1 MQLDLLQDGFVAIPQ
16 AGIGQIQQRAGELH
30 GFTKHEV
37 ERRINVGRA
46 QFFHALKCL
55 DPALCLTRLGGLS
68 LEAGD
73 VAFHVR
79 GLRLLL
85 LVGLLLLGQ
94 TLGTGALEGCVTA
107 AVERDFALID
117 VGDVVHHGIEK
128 IPVVGYQQQ
137 GARVAFEEVFEPQNG
152 IKVQVVGRFIE
163 QQQIRRTHE
172 GLRQV
177 QADLARAEAD
187 EDGAAQARLHS
198 ELDSADGYTADARAR
213 KMLAGLGFT
222 NEQMDRPVADFS
234 GGWRMRLNLA
244 QALMCPSDLL
254 LLDEPTNHLD
264 LDAILWL
271 EDFLKNYP
279 GTLLLISHDRDFLDA
294 VVDNIAHVD
303 QRKITLYRGGY
314 SAFERARAE
323 RLAQQQQAYEKQQAQ
338 RAHMESYIARFKAQA
353 TKARQA
359 QSRIKALERMEE
371 LSAAHVDSPFDFV
384 FREAVKLSSPLLDLS
399 DARLGYGDKTI
410 LEKVKLQLVPG
421 ARIGLLGPNGAGKS
435 TLIKN
440 LAGELEPLSGRLARG
455 ETLVVGYFAQHQL
468 DSLDSK
474 ASPLLHMQRL
484 APTEREQ
491 TLRDFLGGFDF
502 RGARIDEPVLNFSGG
517 EKARLALALIAWGR
531 PNLLLL
537 DEPTN
542 HLDLEMRLAL
552 TMALQEFSGAVL
564 VVSHDRHLLKSTT
577 DEFLLVA
584 DGKVQE
590 FDGDL
595 EDYARWLADY
605 RLRNAPVSTT
615 LVNPDKTDK
624 KAQRQAAAALRQQL
638 APHKREA
645 DKLESELGKVNEK
658 LAKIETSLGDSAVY
672 EAARKDELRDL
683 LAEQAKLKVLESQ
696 LEERWMEAL
705 ELLESMQA
713 ELEALS

>member
-1 MQLDLLQDGFVAIPQ
+1 MIRLQNLTLQRGPQRLLEDAELTLH
-16 AGIGQIQQRAGELH
+16 AGQKAGLIGANGAGKSSLFALLRGELH
-30 GFTKHEV
+30 PDSGDCFLPADWRIAHMRQEV
-37 ERRINVGRA
+37 DTLERLAVDYV
-46 QFFHALKCL
+46 L
-55 DPALCLTRLGGLS
+55 D
-68 LEAGD
+68 GD
-73 VAFHVR
+73 
-79 GLRLLL
+79 LR
-85 LVGLLLLGQ
+85 
-94 TLGTGALEGCVTA
+94 
-107 AVERDFALID
+107 
-117 VGDVVHHGIEK
+117 
-128 IPVVGYQQQ
+128 
-137 GARVAFEEVFEPQNG
+137 
-152 IKVQVVGRFIE
+152 
-163 QQQIRRTHE
+163 
-172 GLRQV
+172 LRQV
-177 QADLARAEAD
+177 QRDLAAAEAAH
-187 EDGAAQARLHS
+187 DGAAQARLHS

-213 KMLAGLGFT
+213 KLLAGLGFT
-222 NEQMDRPVADFS
+222 NDQMDRQVGDFS

-264 LDAILWL
+264 LDAIIWL
-271 EDFLKNYP
+271 EEWLKSYP
-279 GTLLLISHDRDFLDA
+279 GTLMLISHDRDFLDA
-294 VVDNIAHVD
+294 VVDHVAHVD

-323 RLAQQQQAYEKQQAQ
+323 RLAQQQQAYEKQQVQ

-371 LSAAHVDSPFDFV
+371 LTAAHVDSPFDFV
-384 FREAVKLSSPLLDLS
+384 FRESQKISSPLIDLS
-399 DARLGYGDKTI
+399 DARLGYGEKTV
-410 LEKVKLQLVPG
+410 LEKVKLQLTPG

-440 LAGELEPLSGRLARG
+440 LAGELTPLAGRLTRG
-455 ETLVVGYFAQHQL
+455 ENTVVGYFAQHQL

-474 ASPLLHMQRL
+474 ASPLLHLQRL

-517 EKARLALALIAWGR
+517 EKARLALALIAWDR

-577 DEFLLVA
+577 DNFYLVA
-584 DGKVQE
+584 DGKVEE

-595 EDYARWLADY
+595 EDYTRWLVEY
-605 RLRNAPVSTT
+605 RQRNAPVSTT
-615 LVNPDKTDK
+615 PVNPDKTDK

-645 DKLESELGKVNEK
+645 DKLEAELGKLHEK
-658 LAKIETSLGDSAVY
+658 LAKIDASLGDSDIY
-672 EAARKDELRDL
+672 EPARKNELRDL
-683 LAEQAKLKVLESQ
+683 LAEHAKLKVRE
-696 LEERWMEAL
+696 
-705 ELLESMQA
+705 A

>member
-1 MQLDLLQDGFVAIPQ
+1 MIRIQNLTLQRGPQRLLEDAELTLHAGQKAGLIGANGAGKSTLFALLRGELTPDGGSCDLPADWRVAHMRQEIETLERVAVDYVLDGDFLLRRVQRDLQAAEAAQDG
-16 AGIGQIQQRAGELH
+16 
-30 GFTKHEV
+30 T
-37 ERRINVGRA
+37 
-46 QFFHALKCL
+46 
-55 DPALCLTRLGGLS
+55 
-68 LEAGD
+68 
-73 VAFHVR
+73 
-79 GLRLLL
+79 
-85 LVGLLLLGQ
+85 
-94 TLGTGALEGCVTA
+94 TL
-107 AVERDFALID
+107 
-117 VGDVVHHGIEK
+117 
-128 IPVVGYQQQ
+128 
-137 GARVAFEEVFEPQNG
+137 
-152 IKVQVVGRFIE
+152 
-163 QQQIRRTHE
+163 
-172 GLRQV
+172 
-177 QADLARAEAD
+177 
-187 EDGAAQARLHS
+187 ARLHA

-213 KMLAGLGFT
+213 KLLAGLGFS
-222 NEQMDRPVADFS
+222 NEQMDRPVGDFS

-271 EDFLKNYP
+271 EDWLKGYP
-279 GTLLLISHDRDFLDA
+279 GTLVLISHDRDFLDA
-294 VVDNIAHVD
+294 VVDHIAHIEQCKLTV
-303 QRKITLYRGGY
+303 YRGGY

-338 RAHMESYIARFKAQA
+338 RAHMEKYIARFKAQA

-384 FREAVKLSSPLLDLS
+384 FRESHKISSPLLDLS
-399 DARLGYGDKTI
+399 EARLGYGETTI
-410 LEKVKLQLVPG
+410 LEKVKLQLTPG

-440 LAGELEPLSGRLARG
+440 LSGELQPLSGRLVRG
-455 ETLVVGYFAQHQL
+455 ENLVVGYFAQHQL

-474 ASPLLHMQRL
+474 ASPLLHLQRL
-484 APTEREQ
+484 APAEREQ

-502 RGARIDEPVLNFSGG
+502 RGPRTDEPVLNFSGG
-517 EKARLALALIAWGR
+517 EKARLALALIAWER
-531 PNLLLL
+531 PHLLLL

-577 DEFLLVA
+577 DDFLLVA
-584 DGKVQE
+584 DGKVE
-590 FDGDL
+590 SFDGDL
-595 EDYARWLADY
+595 EDYARWLAEY
-605 RLRNAPVSTT
+605 RQRNAAVSTAVGN
-615 LVNPDKTDK
+615 LDKTDK

-638 APHKREA
+638 APHKRQA
-645 DKLESELGKVNEK
+645 DKLEQELGALHVQ
-658 LAKIETSLGDSAVY
+658 LATIEARLGESDVY

-683 LAEQAKLKVLESQ
+683 LARQAALKVREGE
-696 LEERWMEAL
+696 LEEAWMEAL

-713 ELEALS
+713 QLEALS

>member
-1 MQLDLLQDGFVAIPQ
+1 MIRLQNLTLQRGPQRLLEDAELTLH
-16 AGIGQIQQRAGELH
+16 AGQKAGLIGANGAGKSSLFALLRGELH
-30 GFTKHEV
+30 PDSGDCFLPADWRIAHMRQEV
-37 ERRINVGRA
+37 DT
-46 QFFHALKCL
+46 L
-55 DPALCLTRLGGLS
+55 DRLAVDYVLD
-68 LEAGD
+68 GD
-73 VAFHVR
+73 
-79 GLRLLL
+79 LR
-85 LVGLLLLGQ
+85 
-94 TLGTGALEGCVTA
+94 
-107 AVERDFALID
+107 
-117 VGDVVHHGIEK
+117 
-128 IPVVGYQQQ
+128 
-137 GARVAFEEVFEPQNG
+137 
-152 IKVQVVGRFIE
+152 
-163 QQQIRRTHE
+163 
-172 GLRQV
+172 LRQV
-177 QADLARAEAD
+177 QRDLAAAEAAH
-187 EDGAAQARLHS
+187 DGAAQARLHS

-213 KMLAGLGFT
+213 KLLAGLGFT
-222 NEQMDRPVADFS
+222 NEQMDRPVGDFS

-264 LDAILWL
+264 LDAIIWL
-271 EDFLKNYP
+271 EEWLKSYP
-279 GTLLLISHDRDFLDA
+279 GTLMLISHDRDFLDA
-294 VVDNIAHVD
+294 VVDHVAHVD

-371 LSAAHVDSPFDFV
+371 LTAAHVDSPFDFV
-384 FREAVKLSSPLLDLS
+384 FRESQKISSPLIDLS
-399 DARLGYGDKTI
+399 DARLGYGEKTV
-410 LEKVKLQLVPG
+410 LEKVKLQLTPG

-440 LAGELEPLSGRLARG
+440 LAGELEPLAGRLTRG
-455 ETLVVGYFAQHQL
+455 ENTVVGYFAQHQL
-468 DSLDSK
+468 DSLDAK
-474 ASPLLHMQRL
+474 ASPLLHLQRL

-517 EKARLALALIAWGR
+517 EKARLALALIAWDR

-577 DEFLLVA
+577 DNFYLVA
-584 DGKVQE
+584 DGKVEE

-595 EDYARWLADY
+595 EDYTRWLVEY
-605 RLRNAPVSTT
+605 RQRNAPVSNTP
-615 LVNPDKTDK
+615 VNPDKTDK

-645 DKLESELGKVNEK
+645 EKLEAELGKLHEK
-658 LAKIETSLGDSAVY
+658 LAKIDTSLGDSDIY
-672 EAARKDELRDL
+672 EPARKNELRDL
-683 LAEQAKLKVLESQ
+683 LAEQARLKVREAE
-696 LEERWMEAL
+696 LEEAWMEAL

>member
-1 MQLDLLQDGFVAIPQ
+1 MIRLQNLTLQRGPQRLLEDAELTLH
-16 AGIGQIQQRAGELH
+16 AGHKAGLIGANGAGKSSLFALLRGELH
-30 GFTKHEV
+30 PDSGDCLLPSDWRIAHMRQEV
-37 ERRINVGRA
+37 DTLERLAVDYV
-46 QFFHALKCL
+46 L
-55 DPALCLTRLGGLS
+55 D
-68 LEAGD
+68 GD
-73 VAFHVR
+73 
-79 GLRLLL
+79 LR
-85 LVGLLLLGQ
+85 
-94 TLGTGALEGCVTA
+94 
-107 AVERDFALID
+107 
-117 VGDVVHHGIEK
+117 
-128 IPVVGYQQQ
+128 
-137 GARVAFEEVFEPQNG
+137 
-152 IKVQVVGRFIE
+152 
-163 QQQIRRTHE
+163 
-172 GLRQV
+172 LRQV
-177 QADLARAEAD
+177 QRDLAAAEAAH
-187 EDGAAQARLHS
+187 DGAAQARLHA

-213 KMLAGLGFT
+213 KLLAGLGFT
-222 NEQMDRPVADFS
+222 NEQMDRQVGDFS

-264 LDAILWL
+264 LDAIIWL
-271 EDFLKNYP
+271 EDWLKSYP

-294 VVDNIAHVD
+294 VVDHVAHVD
-303 QRKITLYRGGY
+303 QRKLTLYRGGY

-384 FREAVKLSSPLLDLS
+384 FRESTKISSPLIDLS
-399 DARLGYGDKTI
+399 DARLGYGDKTV
-410 LEKVKLQLVPG
+410 LEKVKLQLTPG

-440 LAGELEPLSGRLARG
+440 LSGELEPLAGRLTRG
-455 ETLVVGYFAQHQL
+455 ENTVVGYFAQHQL

-474 ASPLLHMQRL
+474 ASPLLHLQRL

-491 TLRDFLGGFDF
+491 VLRDFLGGFDF

-577 DEFLLVA
+577 DNFFLVA
-584 DGKVQE
+584 DGKVEE

-595 EDYARWLADY
+595 EDYARWLVEY
-605 RLRNAPVSTT
+605 RQRNAPVSSTP
-615 LVNPDKTDK
+615 VNPDKTDK

-645 DKLESELGKVNEK
+645 DKLEAELGKLHEK
-658 LAKIETSLGDSAVY
+658 KLQKIETSLGDSGLY

-683 LAEQAKLKVLESQ
+683 LAEQAKLKVREAE
-696 LEERWMEAL
+696 LEEAWMQAL
-705 ELLESMQA
+705 ELLENLQA

>member
-1 MQLDLLQDGFVAIPQ
+1 MLLAPVASE
-16 AGIGQIQQRAGELH
+16 AGRLRRHYDSTSEPDFTAWPATSAELTLHAGHKAGLIGANGAGKSSLFALLRGELH
-30 GFTKHEV
+30 PDSGDCLLPADWRIAHMRQEV
-37 ERRINVGRA
+37 DTLERLAVDYV
-46 QFFHALKCL
+46 L
-55 DPALCLTRLGGLS
+55 D
-68 LEAGD
+68 GD
-73 VAFHVR
+73 
-79 GLRLLL
+79 LR
-85 LVGLLLLGQ
+85 
-94 TLGTGALEGCVTA
+94 
-107 AVERDFALID
+107 
-117 VGDVVHHGIEK
+117 
-128 IPVVGYQQQ
+128 
-137 GARVAFEEVFEPQNG
+137 
-152 IKVQVVGRFIE
+152 
-163 QQQIRRTHE
+163 
-172 GLRQV
+172 LRQV
-177 QADLARAEAD
+177 QRDLAAAEAAH
-187 EDGAAQARLHS
+187 DGAAQARLHA

-213 KMLAGLGFT
+213 KLLAGLGFT
-222 NEQMDRPVADFS
+222 NEQMDRQVGDFS

-264 LDAILWL
+264 LDAIIWL
-271 EDFLKNYP
+271 EDWLKSYP

-294 VVDNIAHVD
+294 VVDHVAHVD
-303 QRKITLYRGGY
+303 QRKLTLYRGGY

-384 FREAVKLSSPLLDLS
+384 FRESTKISSPLIDLS
-399 DARLGYGDKTI
+399 DARLGYGDKTV
-410 LEKVKLQLVPG
+410 LEKVKLQLTPG

-440 LAGELEPLSGRLARG
+440 LSGELEPLAGRLTRG
-455 ETLVVGYFAQHQL
+455 ENTVVGYFAQHQL
-468 DSLDSK
+468 DSLDAK
-474 ASPLLHMQRL
+474 ASPLLHLQRL
-484 APTEREQ
+484 APNEREQ

-577 DEFLLVA
+577 DNFFLVA
-584 DGKVQE
+584 DGKVEE

-595 EDYARWLADY
+595 EDYARWLVDY
-605 RLRNAPVSTT
+605 RQRNAPVSTT
-615 LVNPDKTDK
+615 PVNPDKTDK

-645 DKLESELGKVNEK
+645 DKLEVELGKLHEK
-658 LAKIETSLGDSAVY
+658 LQKIETSLGDSGLY

-683 LAEQAKLKVLESQ
+683 LAEQARLKVREAE
-696 LEERWMEAL
+696 LEEAWMQAL
-705 ELLESMQA
+705 ELLENLQA

>member
-1 MQLDLLQDGFVAIPQ
+1 MIRLQNLTLQRGPQRLLEDAELTLH
-16 AGIGQIQQRAGELH
+16 AGHKAGLIGANGAGKSSLFALIRGELH
-30 GFTKHEV
+30 PDSGDCFLPADWRIAHMRQEIETL
-37 ERRINVGRA
+37 ERLAVDYV
-46 QFFHALKCL
+46 L
-55 DPALCLTRLGGLS
+55 D
-68 LEAGD
+68 GD
-73 VAFHVR
+73 
-79 GLRLLL
+79 LRL
-85 LVGLLLLGQ
+85 
-94 TLGTGALEGCVTA
+94 
-107 AVERDFALID
+107 R
-117 VGDVVHHGIEK
+117 
-128 IPVVGYQQQ
+128 
-137 GARVAFEEVFEPQNG
+137 EVQ
-152 IKVQVVGRFIE
+152 R
-163 QQQIRRTHE
+163 
-172 GLRQV
+172 
-177 QADLARAEAD
+177 DLATAEAAH
-187 EDGAAQARLHS
+187 DGAALARLHS

-213 KMLAGLGFT
+213 KLLAGLGFT
-222 NEQMDRPVADFS
+222 NEQMDRQVGDFS

-264 LDAILWL
+264 LDAIIWL
-271 EDFLKNYP
+271 EEWLKSYP

-294 VVDNIAHVD
+294 VVDHVAHVD

-314 SAFERARAE
+314 TAFERARAE

-384 FREAVKLSSPLLDLS
+384 FRESTKISSPLIDLS

-410 LEKVKLQLVPG
+410 LEKVKLQLTPG

-440 LAGELEPLSGRLARG
+440 LAGELEPLAGRLTRG
-455 ETLVVGYFAQHQL
+455 ENTVVGYFAQHQL
-468 DSLDSK
+468 DSLDAK
-474 ASPLLHMQRL
+474 ASPLLHLQRL

-517 EKARLALALIAWGR
+517 EKARLALALIAWER

-577 DEFLLVA
+577 DNFFLVA
-584 DGKVQE
+584 DGKVEE

-595 EDYARWLADY
+595 EDYARWLVEY
-605 RLRNAPVSTT
+605 RQRNAPVSNTP
-615 LVNPDKTDK
+615 VNPDKKDK

-645 DKLESELGKVNEK
+645 DKLEAELGKLHEK
-658 LAKIETSLGDSAVY
+658 LAKVDTSLGDGDIY
-672 EAARKDELRDL
+672 EPARKNELRDL
-683 LAEQAKLKVLESQ
+683 LAEQAKLKVREAE
-696 LEERWMEAL
+696 LEEAWMEAL
-705 ELLESMQA
+705 ELLEGMQA

>member
-1 MQLDLLQDGFVAIPQ
+1 MIRLSNLTLQRGPQRLLEGAELTLH
-16 AGIGQIQQRAGELH
+16 AGHKAGLIGANGAGKSSLFALLRGELTPDSGDCQLPADWRIAH
-30 GFTKHEV
+30 MRQEV
-37 ERRINVGRA
+37 DT
-46 QFFHALKCL
+46 L
-55 DPALCLTRLGGLS
+55 DRLAVDYVLD
-68 LEAGD
+68 GD
-73 VAFHVR
+73 IR
-79 GLRLLL
+79 LR
-85 LVGLLLLGQ
+85 
-94 TLGTGALEGCVTA
+94 
-107 AVERDFALID
+107 
-117 VGDVVHHGIEK
+117 K
-128 IPVVGYQQQ
+128 
-137 GARVAFEEVFEPQNG
+137 
-152 IKVQVVGRFIE
+152 
-163 QQQIRRTHE
+163 
-172 GLRQV
+172 V
-177 QADLARAEAD
+177 QADLAAAEAAH
-187 EDGAAQARLHS
+187 DGTALARLHI

-213 KMLAGLGFT
+213 KLLAGLGFT
-222 NEQMDRPVADFS
+222 NEQMDRRVGDFS

-271 EDFLKNYP
+271 EDWLKGYP

-294 VVDNIAHVD
+294 VVDHVAHVE
-303 QRKITLYRGGY
+303 QCKLTLYRGGY
-314 SAFERARAE
+314 TAFERTRAE

-338 RAHMESYIARFKAQA
+338 RAHMEKYIARFKAQA

-384 FREAVKLSSPLLDLS
+384 FRESEKISSPLLDLS
-399 DARLGYGDKTI
+399 EGRLGYGDKTI
-410 LEKVKLQLVPG
+410 LEKVKLQLTPG

-440 LAGELEPLSGRLARG
+440 LAGELEPLSGRLVRG
-455 ETLVVGYFAQHQL
+455 ENLSVGYFAQHQL
-468 DSLDSK
+468 DSLDNK
-474 ASPLLHMQRL
+474 ASPLLHLQRL

-517 EKARLALALIAWGR
+517 EKARLALALIAWER

-577 DEFLLVA
+577 DDFLLVA
-584 DGKVQE
+584 DGKVE
-590 FDGDL
+590 TFDGDL
-595 EDYARWLADY
+595 DDYSRWLVEY
-605 RLRNAPVSTT
+605 RQRNAPVSTAP
-615 LVNPDKTDK
+615 VNADKTDK

-645 DKLESELGKVNEK
+645 DKLERELGGVHEQ
-658 LAKIETSLGDSAVY
+658 LAKIDASLGDSALY

-683 LAEQAKLKVLESQ
+683 LAQQAKLKVREADLEEAWMAALEQ
-696 LEERWMEAL
+696 LET
-705 ELLESMQA
+705 MQA

>member
-1 MQLDLLQDGFVAIPQ
+1 MIRLQSLTLQRGPQRLLEDAELTLH
-16 AGIGQIQQRAGELH
+16 AGQKAGLIGANGAGKSSLFALLRGELSPDNGDCLLPADWRIAH
-30 GFTKHEV
+30 MRQEV
-37 ERRINVGRA
+37 DTLERLAVDYV
-46 QFFHALKCL
+46 L
-55 DPALCLTRLGGLS
+55 D
-68 LEAGD
+68 GD
-73 VAFHVR
+73 
-79 GLRLLL
+79 LR
-85 LVGLLLLGQ
+85 
-94 TLGTGALEGCVTA
+94 
-107 AVERDFALID
+107 
-117 VGDVVHHGIEK
+117 
-128 IPVVGYQQQ
+128 
-137 GARVAFEEVFEPQNG
+137 
-152 IKVQVVGRFIE
+152 
-163 QQQIRRTHE
+163 
-172 GLRQV
+172 LRQV
-177 QADLARAEAD
+177 QHDLAAAEAAH
-187 EDGAAQARLHS
+187 DGAAQARLHS

-213 KMLAGLGFT
+213 KLLAGLGFT
-222 NEQMDRPVADFS
+222 NEQMERQVGSFS

-271 EDFLKNYP
+271 EDHLKSYQ

-294 VVDNIAHVD
+294 VVDHVAHVE
-303 QRKITLYRGGY
+303 QKKITLYRGGY

-338 RAHMESYIARFKAQA
+338 RAHMEKFITRFKAQA
-353 TKARQA
+353 TKAKQA

-371 LSAAHVDSPFDFV
+371 LSAAHVDSPFDFT
-384 FREAVKLSSPLLDLS
+384 FRESSKISSPLLDLS
-399 DARLGYGDKTI
+399 DARLGYGDKAI
-410 LEKVKLQLVPG
+410 LQKVKLQLTPG

-440 LAGELEPLSGRLARG
+440 LAGELEPLSGRLVRG
-455 ETLVVGYFAQHQL
+455 ENTVVGYFAQHQL
-468 DSLDSK
+468 DSLDAK
-474 ASPLLHMQRL
+474 ASPLLHLQRI

-502 RGARIDEPVLNFSGG
+502 RGARLEEPVLNFSGG
-517 EKARLALALIAWGR
+517 EKARLALALIAWDK

-577 DEFLLVA
+577 DNFLLVA
-584 DGKVQE
+584 DGVVEE

-595 EDYARWLADY
+595 DDYARWLVDF
-605 RLRNAPVSTT
+605 RLRNAPVSNT
-615 LVNPDKTDK
+615 LVNADKTDK
-624 KAQRQAAAALRQQL
+624 KAQRQQAAALRQQL

-645 DKLESELGKVNEK
+645 EKLEKELGSLHEK
-658 LAKIETSLGDSAVY
+658 LAKIEAALGDSAVY
-672 EAARKDELRDL
+672 EAANKDKLRDL
-683 LAEQAKLKVLESQ
+683 LADQARLKVCESQ
-696 LEERWMEAL
+696 LEEAWMEAL

>member
-1 MQLDLLQDGFVAIPQ
+1 LRGKLVDSAAIMIRLQNLTLQRGPQRLLEDAELTLH
-16 AGIGQIQQRAGELH
+16 AGHKAGLIGANGAGKSSLFALLRGELH
-30 GFTKHEV
+30 PDSGDCFLPADWRIAHMRQEV
-37 ERRINVGRA
+37 DTLERLAVDYV
-46 QFFHALKCL
+46 L
-55 DPALCLTRLGGLS
+55 D
-68 LEAGD
+68 GD
-73 VAFHVR
+73 VR
-79 GLRLLL
+79 
-85 LVGLLLLGQ
+85 
-94 TLGTGALEGCVTA
+94 
-107 AVERDFALID
+107 
-117 VGDVVHHGIEK
+117 
-128 IPVVGYQQQ
+128 
-137 GARVAFEEVFEPQNG
+137 
-152 IKVQVVGRFIE
+152 
-163 QQQIRRTHE
+163 
-172 GLRQV
+172 LRQV
-177 QADLARAEAD
+177 QHDLAAAEAAH
-187 EDGAAQARLHS
+187 DGGAQARLHS

-213 KMLAGLGFT
+213 KLLAGLGFT
-222 NEQMDRPVADFS
+222 NDQMDHQVSAFS

-264 LDAILWL
+264 LDAIIWL
-271 EDFLKNYP
+271 EDWLKSYP
-279 GTLLLISHDRDFLDA
+279 GTLLLISHDRDFLDE
-294 VVDNIAHVD
+294 VVDHVAHVD

-314 SAFERARAE
+314 TAFERARAE

-384 FREAVKLSSPLLDLS
+384 FRESQKISSPLLDLS
-399 DARLGYGDKTI
+399 DARLGYGDKTV
-410 LEKVKLQLVPG
+410 LEKVKLQLTPG

-440 LAGELEPLSGRLARG
+440 LAGELSPLSGRMTRG
-455 ETLVVGYFAQHQL
+455 ENTVVGYFAQHQL

-474 ASPLLHMQRL
+474 ASPLLHLQRL

-517 EKARLALALIAWGR
+517 EKARLALALIAWER

-577 DEFLLVA
+577 DNFYLVA
-584 DGKVQE
+584 DGKVEE

-595 EDYARWLADY
+595 EDYARWLVEY
-605 RLRNAPVSTT
+605 RQRNAPVSNTP
-615 LVNPDKTDK
+615 VNLDKTDK
-624 KAQRQAAAALRQQL
+624 KAQRQQAAALRQQL

-645 DKLESELGKVNEK
+645 DKLEAELGKLHEK
-658 LAKIETSLGDSAVY
+658 LAKIEASLGDSAVY

-683 LAEQAKLKVLESQ
+683 LAEQAKLKVRESQ
-696 LEERWMEAL
+696 LEEAWMEAL

>member
-1 MQLDLLQDGFVAIPQ
+1 MIRLQNLTLQRGPQRLLEDAELTLH
-16 AGIGQIQQRAGELH
+16 AGHKAGLIGANGAGKSSLFALIRGELH
-30 GFTKHEV
+30 PDSGDCFLPADWRIAHMRQEIETL
-37 ERRINVGRA
+37 ERLAVDYV
-46 QFFHALKCL
+46 L
-55 DPALCLTRLGGLS
+55 D
-68 LEAGD
+68 GD
-73 VAFHVR
+73 
-79 GLRLLL
+79 LRL
-85 LVGLLLLGQ
+85 
-94 TLGTGALEGCVTA
+94 
-107 AVERDFALID
+107 R
-117 VGDVVHHGIEK
+117 
-128 IPVVGYQQQ
+128 
-137 GARVAFEEVFEPQNG
+137 EVQ
-152 IKVQVVGRFIE
+152 R
-163 QQQIRRTHE
+163 
-172 GLRQV
+172 
-177 QADLARAEAD
+177 DLAAAEAVH
-187 EDGAAQARLHS
+187 DGAAQARLHA

-213 KMLAGLGFT
+213 KLLAGLGFT
-222 NEQMDRPVADFS
+222 NEQMDRQVGDFS

-264 LDAILWL
+264 LDAIIWL
-271 EDFLKNYP
+271 EEWLKSYP
-279 GTLLLISHDRDFLDA
+279 GTLLLISHDRDFLDE
-294 VVDNIAHVD
+294 VVDHVAHVD

-384 FREAVKLSSPLLDLS
+384 FRESSKISSPLIDLS

-410 LEKVKLQLVPG
+410 LEKVKLQLTPG

-440 LAGELEPLSGRLARG
+440 LAGELSPIAGRLTRG
-455 ETLVVGYFAQHQL
+455 ENTVVGYFAQHQL

-517 EKARLALALIAWGR
+517 EKARLALALIAWER

-577 DEFLLVA
+577 DNFYLVA
-584 DGKVQE
+584 DGKVEE

-595 EDYARWLADY
+595 EDYARWLVEY
-605 RLRNAPVSTT
+605 RQRNAPVSNTP
-615 LVNPDKTDK
+615 VNPDKTDK

-645 DKLESELGKVNEK
+645 DKLEAELGKLHEK
-658 LAKIETSLGDSAVY
+658 LAKVDASLGDSDIY
-672 EAARKDELRDL
+672 EPARKNELRDL
-683 LAEQAKLKVLESQ
+683 LAEQAKLKVREAE
-696 LEERWMEAL
+696 LEEAWMEAL
-705 ELLESMQA
+705 ETLESMQA

>member
-1 MQLDLLQDGFVAIPQ
+1 MIRLQNLTLQRGPQRLLEDAELTLH
-16 AGIGQIQQRAGELH
+16 AGHKAGLIGANGAGKSSLFALIRGELH
-30 GFTKHEV
+30 PDSGDCFLPADWRIAHMRQEIETL
-37 ERRINVGRA
+37 ERLAVDYV
-46 QFFHALKCL
+46 L
-55 DPALCLTRLGGLS
+55 D
-68 LEAGD
+68 GD
-73 VAFHVR
+73 
-79 GLRLLL
+79 LRL
-85 LVGLLLLGQ
+85 
-94 TLGTGALEGCVTA
+94 
-107 AVERDFALID
+107 R
-117 VGDVVHHGIEK
+117 
-128 IPVVGYQQQ
+128 
-137 GARVAFEEVFEPQNG
+137 EVQ
-152 IKVQVVGRFIE
+152 R
-163 QQQIRRTHE
+163 
-172 GLRQV
+172 
-177 QADLARAEAD
+177 DLAAAEAAH
-187 EDGAAQARLHS
+187 DGAAQARLHS

-213 KMLAGLGFT
+213 KLLAGLGFT
-222 NEQMDRPVADFS
+222 NEQMDRQVGDFS

-264 LDAILWL
+264 LDAIIWL
-271 EDFLKNYP
+271 EEWLKSYP
-279 GTLLLISHDRDFLDA
+279 GTLLLISHDRDFLDE
-294 VVDNIAHVD
+294 VVDHVAHVD

-314 SAFERARAE
+314 TAFERARAE

-384 FREAVKLSSPLLDLS
+384 FRESTKISSPLIDLS

-410 LEKVKLQLVPG
+410 LEKVKLQLTPG

-440 LAGELEPLSGRLARG
+440 LAGELSPLGGRLTRG
-455 ETLVVGYFAQHQL
+455 ENTVVGYFAQHQL
-468 DSLDSK
+468 DSLDAK
-474 ASPLLHMQRL
+474 ASPLLHLQRL

-502 RGARIDEPVLNFSGG
+502 RGARI
-517 EKARLALALIAWGR
+517 
-531 PNLLLL
+531 

-577 DEFLLVA
+577 DNFYLVA
-584 DGKVQE
+584 DGKVEE

-595 EDYARWLADY
+595 EDYARWLVEY
-605 RLRNAPVSTT
+605 RQRNAPVSNTP
-615 LVNPDKTDK
+615 VNPDKTDK

-645 DKLESELGKVNEK
+645 DKLEAELGKLHEK
-658 LAKIETSLGDSAVY
+658 LAKVDASLGDSDIY
-672 EAARKDELRDL
+672 EPARKNELRDL
-683 LAEQAKLKVLESQ
+683 LAEQAKLKVREGE
-696 LEERWMEAL
+696 LEEAWMEAL
-705 ELLESMQA
+705 EVLESMQA

>member
-1 MQLDLLQDGFVAIPQ
+1 MAAKLVDFAAIMIRLSNLTLQRGPQRLLEGAELTLHPGQK
-16 AGIGQIQQRAGELH
+16 AGLIGANGAGKSSLFALLRGELTPDAGNCQLPGDWRIAH
-30 GFTKHEV
+30 MRQEV
-37 ERRINVGRA
+37 DTLERLAVDYV
-46 QFFHALKCL
+46 L
-55 DPALCLTRLGGLS
+55 DGDERLRTIQRD
-68 LEAGD
+68 LEAAESAHD
-73 VAFHVR
+73 
-79 GLRLLL
+79 
-85 LVGLLLLGQ
+85 
-94 TLGTGALEGCVTA
+94 GT
-107 AVERDFALID
+107 AV
-117 VGDVVHHGIEK
+117 
-128 IPVVGYQQQ
+128 
-137 GARVAFEEVFEPQNG
+137 
-152 IKVQVVGRFIE
+152 
-163 QQQIRRTHE
+163 
-172 GLRQV
+172 
-177 QADLARAEAD
+177 
-187 EDGAAQARLHS
+187 ARLHI

-213 KMLAGLGFT
+213 KLLAGLGFS
-222 NEQMDRPVADFS
+222 NEQMERRVGDFS

-271 EDFLKNYP
+271 EDWLKGYP

-294 VVDNIAHVD
+294 VVDHVAHVE
-303 QRKITLYRGGY
+303 QCKLTLYRGGY

-338 RAHMESYIARFKAQA
+338 RAHMEKYIARFKAQA

-371 LSAAHVDSPFDFV
+371 LSAAHVDSPFDFT
-384 FREAVKLSSPLLDLS
+384 FRESEKISSPLLDLS
-399 DARLGYGDKTI
+399 EARLGYGDKTI
-410 LEKVKLQLVPG
+410 LEKVKLQLAPG

-440 LAGELEPLSGRLARG
+440 LAGELEPLAGRLVRG
-455 ETLVVGYFAQHQL
+455 ENLVVGYFAQHQL

-474 ASPLLHMQRL
+474 ASPLLHLQRL

-502 RGARIDEPVLNFSGG
+502 RGGRLDEPVLNFSGG
-517 EKARLALALIAWGR
+517 EKARLALALIAWER

-584 DGKVQE
+584 DGKVDT

-595 EDYARWLADY
+595 DDYTRWLAEY
-605 RLRNAPVSTT
+605 RQRNAPVSSAPA
-615 LVNPDKTDK
+615 NADKSDK

-645 DKLESELGKVNEK
+645 EKLERELGTVHEQ
-658 LAKIETSLGDSAVY
+658 LAKVEASLGDSALY
-672 EAARKDELRDL
+672 EAARKDELREL
-683 LAEQAKLKVLESQ
+683 LARQAQLKGREAE
-696 LEERWMEAL
+696 LEEAWMEAL
-705 ELLESMQA
+705 EVLETMQA

>member
-1 MQLDLLQDGFVAIPQ
+1 MIRLQNLTLQRGPQ
-16 AGIGQIQQRAGELH
+16 
-30 GFTKHEV
+30 
-37 ERRINVGRA
+37 
-46 QFFHALKCL
+46 
-55 DPALCLTRLGGLS
+55 
-68 LEAGD
+68 
-73 VAFHVR
+73 
-79 GLRLLL
+79 RLLEDAEL
-85 LVGLLLLGQ
+85 TLHAGHKAGLVGANGAGKSTLFALLLGELTPDSGDCLLPADWRIAHMRQ
-94 TLGTGALEGCVTA
+94 EIDTLDRIA
-107 AVERDFALID
+107 ID
-117 VGDVVHHGIEK
+117 YVLDGD
-128 IPVVGYQQQ
+128 Q
-137 GARVAFEEVFEPQNG
+137 R
-152 IKVQVVGRFIE
+152 
-163 QQQIRRTHE
+163 
-172 GLRQV
+172 LRQV

-187 EDGAAQARLHS
+187 EDGAAQARLHA

-455 ETLVVGYFAQHQL
+455 ENLVVGYFAQHQL

-531 PNLLLL
+531 PNCCCS
-537 DEPTN
+537 TN
-542 HLDLEMRLAL
+542 
-552 TMALQEFSGAVL
+552 
-564 VVSHDRHLLKSTT
+564 
-577 DEFLLVA
+577 
-584 DGKVQE
+584 
-590 FDGDL
+590 
-595 EDYARWLADY
+595 
-605 RLRNAPVSTT
+605 PPTT
-615 LVNPDKTDK
+615 L
-624 KAQRQAAAALRQQL
+624 
-638 APHKREA
+638 
-645 DKLESELGKVNEK
+645 
-658 LAKIETSLGDSAVY
+658 TSKCAW
-672 EAARKDELRDL
+672 R
-683 LAEQAKLKVLESQ
+683 
-696 LEERWMEAL
+696 
-705 ELLESMQA
+705 
-713 ELEALS
+713 

>member
-1 MQLDLLQDGFVAIPQ
+1 MIRLQSLTLQRGPQRLLEDAELTLHAGQKAGLIGANGAGKSSLFALLRGELSPDNGNCSMPPDWRIAHMRQEVDTLDRLAVDYVLDGDVRLR
-16 AGIGQIQQRAGELH
+16 QIQ
-30 GFTKHEV
+30 
-37 ERRINVGRA
+37 N
-46 QFFHALKCL
+46 
-55 DPALCLTRLGGLS
+55 
-68 LEAGD
+68 
-73 VAFHVR
+73 
-79 GLRLLL
+79 
-85 LVGLLLLGQ
+85 
-94 TLGTGALEGCVTA
+94 
-107 AVERDFALID
+107 
-117 VGDVVHHGIEK
+117 
-128 IPVVGYQQQ
+128 
-137 GARVAFEEVFEPQNG
+137 
-152 IKVQVVGRFIE
+152 
-163 QQQIRRTHE
+163 
-172 GLRQV
+172 
-177 QADLARAEAD
+177 DLAAAEASHD
-187 EDGAAQARLHS
+187 NAALARLHV

-213 KMLAGLGFT
+213 KLLAGLGFT
-222 NEQMDRPVADFS
+222 NEQMERRVGDFS

-271 EDFLKNYP
+271 EDWLKGYP

-294 VVDNIAHVD
+294 VVDHVAHVE
-303 QRKITLYRGGY
+303 QKKITLYRGGY

-338 RAHMESYIARFKAQA
+338 RAHMEKYIARFKAQA

-371 LSAAHVDSPFDFV
+371 LSAAHVDSPFNFT
-384 FREAVKLSSPLLDLS
+384 FRESDKISSPLLDMA
-399 DARLGYGDKTI
+399 DAQLGYGDKAV
-410 LEKVKLQLVPG
+410 LQNVKLQLAPG

-440 LAGELEPLSGRLARG
+440 LAGELSPLSGRLYRG
-455 ETLVVGYFAQHQL
+455 ENTTVGYFAQHQL
-468 DSLDSK
+468 DSLDAK
-474 ASPLLHMQRL
+474 ASPLLHLQRI

-502 RGARIDEPVLNFSGG
+502 RGARLEEPVLNFSGG
-517 EKARLALALIAWGR
+517 EKARLALALIAWDK

-577 DEFLLVA
+577 DNFMLVA
-584 DGKVQE
+584 DGVVEE

-595 EDYARWLADY
+595 DDYTRWLADY
-605 RLRNAPVSTT
+605 RQRNAPVSNTP
-615 LVNPDKTDK
+615 VNPDKTDK
-624 KAQRQAAAALRQQL
+624 KAQRQQAAALRQQL

-645 DKLESELGKVNEK
+645 EKLEKELNTLHEK
-658 LAKIETSLGDSAVY
+658 LAKVEAALGDSAIY
-672 EAARKDELRDL
+672 EAANKDKLRDL
-683 LAEQAKLKVLESQ
+683 LADQAKLKAREAEV
-696 LEERWMEAL
+696 EEAWMEAL

>member
-1 MQLDLLQDGFVAIPQ
+1 MTLHAGQKAGLIGANGAGKSSLFALL
-16 AGIGQIQQRAGELH
+16 RGELTPDSGDCQLPADWRIAH
-30 GFTKHEV
+30 MRQEV
-37 ERRINVGRA
+37 DT
-46 QFFHALKCL
+46 L
-55 DPALCLTRLGGLS
+55 DRLAVDYVLD
-68 LEAGD
+68 GD
-73 VAFHVR
+73 AR
-79 GLRLLL
+79 LR
-85 LVGLLLLGQ
+85 
-94 TLGTGALEGCVTA
+94 
-107 AVERDFALID
+107 
-117 VGDVVHHGIEK
+117 
-128 IPVVGYQQQ
+128 
-137 GARVAFEEVFEPQNG
+137 
-152 IKVQVVGRFIE
+152 KVQAE
-163 QQQIRRTHE
+163 
-172 GLRQV
+172 
-177 QADLARAEAD
+177 LAAAEAAH
-187 EDGAAQARLHS
+187 DGTALARLHI

-213 KMLAGLGFT
+213 KLLAGLGFT
-222 NEQMDRPVADFS
+222 NEQMDRRVGDFS

-271 EDFLKNYP
+271 EDWLKGYP

-294 VVDNIAHVD
+294 VVDHVAHVE
-303 QRKITLYRGGY
+303 QCKLTLYRGGY
-314 SAFERARAE
+314 TAFERTRAE

-338 RAHMESYIARFKAQA
+338 RAHMEKYIARFKAQA

-371 LSAAHVDSPFDFV
+371 LSAAHVDSPFDFT
-384 FREAVKLSSPLLDLS
+384 FRESEKISSPLLDLS
-399 DARLGYGDKTI
+399 EGRLGYGDKTV
-410 LEKVKLQLVPG
+410 LEKVKLQLTPG

-440 LAGELEPLSGRLARG
+440 LAGELEPLSGRLVRG
-455 ETLVVGYFAQHQL
+455 ENLSVGYFAQHQL
-468 DSLDSK
+468 DSLDNK
-474 ASPLLHMQRL
+474 ASPLLHLQRL

-502 RGARIDEPVLNFSGG
+502 RGGRIDEPVVNFSGG
-517 EKARLALALIAWGR
+517 EKARLALALIAWER

-584 DGKVQE
+584 DGKVE
-590 FDGDL
+590 TFDGDL
-595 EDYARWLADY
+595 DDYTRWLVDY
-605 RLRNAPVSTT
+605 RQRNAPVSSAP
-615 LVNPDKTDK
+615 VNADKTDK

-645 DKLESELGKVNEK
+645 DKLERELGTLHEQ
-658 LAKIETSLGDSAVY
+658 LAKVDASLGDSAMY

-683 LAEQAKLKVLESQ
+683 LAQQAKLKVREAELEEAWMAALEQ
-696 LEERWMEAL
+696 LET
-705 ELLESMQA
+705 MQA

>member
-1 MQLDLLQDGFVAIPQ
+1 MIRLQNLTLQRGPQRLLEDAELTLH
-16 AGIGQIQQRAGELH
+16 AGHKAGLIGANGAGKSSLFALLRGELH
-30 GFTKHEV
+30 PDSGDCFLPADWRIAHMRQEV
-37 ERRINVGRA
+37 DTLERLAVDYV
-46 QFFHALKCL
+46 L
-55 DPALCLTRLGGLS
+55 D
-68 LEAGD
+68 GD
-73 VAFHVR
+73 VR
-79 GLRLLL
+79 
-85 LVGLLLLGQ
+85 
-94 TLGTGALEGCVTA
+94 
-107 AVERDFALID
+107 
-117 VGDVVHHGIEK
+117 
-128 IPVVGYQQQ
+128 
-137 GARVAFEEVFEPQNG
+137 
-152 IKVQVVGRFIE
+152 
-163 QQQIRRTHE
+163 
-172 GLRQV
+172 LRQV
-177 QADLARAEAD
+177 QRDLAAAEAAH
-187 EDGAAQARLHS
+187 DGAAQARLHA

-213 KMLAGLGFT
+213 KLLAGLGFT
-222 NEQMDRPVADFS
+222 NEQMDRQVGDFS

-264 LDAILWL
+264 LDAIIWL
-271 EDFLKNYP
+271 EDWLKGYP

-294 VVDNIAHVD
+294 VVDHVAHVD
-303 QRKITLYRGGY
+303 QRKLTLYRGGY

-384 FREAVKLSSPLLDLS
+384 FRESSKISSPLIDLS
-399 DARLGYGDKTI
+399 DARLGYGDKTV
-410 LEKVKLQLVPG
+410 LEKVKLQLTPG

-440 LAGELEPLSGRLARG
+440 LSGELEPLAGRLTRG
-455 ETLVVGYFAQHQL
+455 ENTVVGYFAQHQL
-468 DSLDSK
+468 DSLDAK
-474 ASPLLHMQRL
+474 ASPLLHLQRL
-484 APTEREQ
+484 APNEREQ

-577 DEFLLVA
+577 DNFFLVA
-584 DGKVQE
+584 DGKVEE

-595 EDYARWLADY
+595 EDYARWLVDY
-605 RLRNAPVSTT
+605 RQRNAPVSTT
-615 LVNPDKTDK
+615 PVNPDKTDK

-645 DKLESELGKVNEK
+645 DKLEAELGKLHEK
-658 LAKIETSLGDSAVY
+658 LQKIETSLGDSGLY

-683 LAEQAKLKVLESQ
+683 LAEQAKLKVREAE
-696 LEERWMEAL
+696 LEEAWMQAL
-705 ELLESMQA
+705 ELLENLQA

>member
-1 MQLDLLQDGFVAIPQ
+1 MIRLQNLTLQRGPQRLLEDAELTLH
-16 AGIGQIQQRAGELH
+16 AGQKAGLIGANGAGKSSLFALLRGELH
-30 GFTKHEV
+30 PDSGDCFLPADWRIAHMRQEV
-37 ERRINVGRA
+37 DTLERLAVDYV
-46 QFFHALKCL
+46 L
-55 DPALCLTRLGGLS
+55 D
-68 LEAGD
+68 GD
-73 VAFHVR
+73 
-79 GLRLLL
+79 LR
-85 LVGLLLLGQ
+85 
-94 TLGTGALEGCVTA
+94 
-107 AVERDFALID
+107 
-117 VGDVVHHGIEK
+117 
-128 IPVVGYQQQ
+128 
-137 GARVAFEEVFEPQNG
+137 
-152 IKVQVVGRFIE
+152 
-163 QQQIRRTHE
+163 
-172 GLRQV
+172 LRQV
-177 QADLARAEAD
+177 QRDLAAAEAAH
-187 EDGAAQARLHS
+187 DGAAQARLHS

-213 KMLAGLGFT
+213 KLLAGLGFT
-222 NEQMDRPVADFS
+222 NEQMDRQVGDFS

-264 LDAILWL
+264 LDAIIWL
-271 EDFLKNYP
+271 EEWLKSYP
-279 GTLLLISHDRDFLDA
+279 GTLMLISHDRDFLDA
-294 VVDNIAHVD
+294 VVDHVAHVD

-323 RLAQQQQAYEKQQAQ
+323 RLAQQQQAYEKQQVQ

-371 LSAAHVDSPFDFV
+371 LTAAHVDSPFDFV
-384 FREAVKLSSPLLDLS
+384 FRESQKISSPLIDLS
-399 DARLGYGDKTI
+399 DARLGYGDKAV
-410 LEKVKLQLVPG
+410 LEKVKLQLTPG

-440 LAGELEPLSGRLARG
+440 LAGELSPLAGRLTRG
-455 ETLVVGYFAQHQL
+455 ENTVVGYFAQHQL

-474 ASPLLHMQRL
+474 ASPLLHLQRL

-517 EKARLALALIAWGR
+517 EKARLALALIAWDR

-577 DEFLLVA
+577 DNFYLVA
-584 DGKVQE
+584 DGKVEE

-595 EDYARWLADY
+595 EDYTRWLVDY
-605 RLRNAPVSTT
+605 RQRNAPVSNTPA
-615 LVNPDKTDK
+615 NPDKTDK

-645 DKLESELGKVNEK
+645 DKLETELGKLHEK
-658 LAKIETSLGDSAVY
+658 LAKIDASLGDSDIY
-672 EAARKDELRDL
+672 EPARKNDLRDL
-683 LAEQAKLKVLESQ
+683 LAEQAKLKVREAQ
-696 LEERWMEAL
+696 LEEAWMEAL

>member
-1 MQLDLLQDGFVAIPQ
+1 MIRLQSLTLQRGPQRLLEDAELTLHAGQKAGLIGANGAGKSSLFALLRGELSPDNGNCSMPPDWRIAHMRQEVDTLDRLAVDYVLDGDVRLR
-16 AGIGQIQQRAGELH
+16 QIQ
-30 GFTKHEV
+30 
-37 ERRINVGRA
+37 N
-46 QFFHALKCL
+46 
-55 DPALCLTRLGGLS
+55 
-68 LEAGD
+68 
-73 VAFHVR
+73 
-79 GLRLLL
+79 
-85 LVGLLLLGQ
+85 
-94 TLGTGALEGCVTA
+94 
-107 AVERDFALID
+107 
-117 VGDVVHHGIEK
+117 
-128 IPVVGYQQQ
+128 
-137 GARVAFEEVFEPQNG
+137 
-152 IKVQVVGRFIE
+152 
-163 QQQIRRTHE
+163 
-172 GLRQV
+172 
-177 QADLARAEAD
+177 DLAAAEASHD
-187 EDGAAQARLHS
+187 NAALARLHV

-213 KMLAGLGFT
+213 KLLAGLGFT
-222 NEQMDRPVADFS
+222 NEQMERRVGDFS

-271 EDFLKNYP
+271 EDWLKGYP

-294 VVDNIAHVD
+294 VVDHVAHVE
-303 QRKITLYRGGY
+303 QKKITLYRGGY

-338 RAHMESYIARFKAQA
+338 RAHMEKYIARFKAQA

-371 LSAAHVDSPFDFV
+371 LSAAHVDSPFNFT
-384 FREAVKLSSPLLDLS
+384 FRESDKISSPLLDMA
-399 DARLGYGDKTI
+399 DAQLGYGDKAV
-410 LEKVKLQLVPG
+410 LQKVKLQLAPG

-440 LAGELEPLSGRLARG
+440 LAGELSPLSGRLYRG
-455 ETLVVGYFAQHQL
+455 ENTTVGYFAQHQL
-468 DSLDSK
+468 DSLDAK
-474 ASPLLHMQRL
+474 ASPLLHLQRI

-502 RGARIDEPVLNFSGG
+502 RGARLEEPVLNFSGG
-517 EKARLALALIAWGR
+517 EKARLALALIAWDK

-577 DEFLLVA
+577 DNFMLVA
-584 DGKVQE
+584 DGVVEE

-595 EDYARWLADY
+595 DDYTRWLADY
-605 RLRNAPVSTT
+605 RQRNAPVSNTP
-615 LVNPDKTDK
+615 VNPDKTDK
-624 KAQRQAAAALRQQL
+624 KAQRQQAAALRQQL

-645 DKLESELGKVNEK
+645 EKLEKELNTLHEK
-658 LAKIETSLGDSAVY
+658 LAKVEAALGDSAIY
-672 EAARKDELRDL
+672 EAANKDKLRDL
-683 LAEQAKLKVLESQ
+683 LADQAKLKAREAEV
-696 LEERWMEAL
+696 EEAWMEAL

>member
-1 MQLDLLQDGFVAIPQ
+1 MIRLSNLTLQRGPQRLLDGAEMTLHTGHKAGLIGANGAGKSSLFALL
-16 AGIGQIQQRAGELH
+16 RGELSPDGGDCH
-30 GFTKHEV
+30 LPADWRIAHMRQEV
-37 ERRINVGRA
+37 DT
-46 QFFHALKCL
+46 L
-55 DPALCLTRLGGLS
+55 DRVAVDYVLD
-68 LEAGD
+68 GD
-73 VAFHVR
+73 VR
-79 GLRLLL
+79 LR
-85 LVGLLLLGQ
+85 
-94 TLGTGALEGCVTA
+94 
-107 AVERDFALID
+107 R
-117 VGDVVHHGIEK
+117 
-128 IPVVGYQQQ
+128 
-137 GARVAFEEVFEPQNG
+137 
-152 IKVQVVGRFIE
+152 
-163 QQQIRRTHE
+163 
-172 GLRQV
+172 V
-177 QADLARAEAD
+177 QAALAEA
-187 EDGAAQARLHS
+187 EQAHDGTALARLHS

-213 KMLAGLGFT
+213 KLLAGLGFT
-222 NEQMDRPVADFS
+222 NEQMDRRVGDFS

-271 EDFLKNYP
+271 EDWLKGYP
-279 GTLLLISHDRDFLDA
+279 GTLLLISHDRDFLDS
-294 VVDNIAHVD
+294 VVDHVLHVE
-303 QRKITLYRGGY
+303 QRKLTVYKGGY
-314 SAFERARAE
+314 SAFERTRAE

-338 RAHMESYIARFKAQA
+338 RAHMEKYIARFKAQA

-384 FREAVKLSSPLLDLS
+384 FRESQKISSPLLDLS
-399 DARLGYGDKTI
+399 EGRLGYGDTAV
-410 LEKVKLQLVPG
+410 LEKVKLQLTPG

-440 LAGELEPLSGRLARG
+440 LAGELQPLGGRLVRG
-455 ETLVVGYFAQHQL
+455 ENLSVGYFAQHQL
-468 DSLDSK
+468 DSLDDK
-474 ASPLLHMQRL
+474 ASPLLHLQRI

-502 RGARIDEPVLNFSGG
+502 HGPRAEEPVVNFSGG
-517 EKARLALALIAWGR
+517 EKARLALALIAWER

-552 TMALQEFSGAVL
+552 TMALQEFSGAVV

-577 DEFLLVA
+577 DDFLLVA
-584 DGKVQE
+584 DGKVDT

-595 EDYARWLADY
+595 DDYSRWLIDY
-605 RLRNAPVSTT
+605 RQRNAPVSSTP
-615 LVNPDKTDK
+615 VNPDKTDK

-638 APHKREA
+638 APHKRAA
-645 DKLESELGKVNEK
+645 DKLEAELGQVHSQ
-658 LAKIETSLGDSAVY
+658 LAEIDTALADSGLY
-672 EAARKDELRDL
+672 EQSRKDALRDL
-683 LAEQAKLKVLESQ
+683 LGRQSKLKQREAE
-696 LEERWMEAL
+696 LEEAWMEAL

>member
-1 MQLDLLQDGFVAIPQ
+1 MIRISNLTLQRGPQRLLEGAELTLH
-16 AGIGQIQQRAGELH
+16 AGQKAGLIGANGAGKSSLFALLRGELTPDSGECQLPGDWRIAH
-30 GFTKHEV
+30 MRQEV
-37 ERRINVGRA
+37 DTLERLAVDYV
-46 QFFHALKCL
+46 L
-55 DPALCLTRLGGLS
+55 D
-68 LEAGD
+68 GD
-73 VAFHVR
+73 VR
-79 GLRLLL
+79 LRE
-85 LVGLLLLGQ
+85 VQ
-94 TLGTGALEGCVTA
+94 TALA
-107 AVERDFALID
+107 A
-117 VGDVVHHGIEK
+117 
-128 IPVVGYQQQ
+128 
-137 GARVAFEEVFEPQNG
+137 
-152 IKVQVVGRFIE
+152 
-163 QQQIRRTHE
+163 
-172 GLRQV
+172 
-177 QADLARAEAD
+177 AEAAHD
-187 EDGAAQARLHS
+187 NNALARLHV

-213 KMLAGLGFT
+213 KLLAGLGFS
-222 NEQMDRPVADFS
+222 NEQMDRRVGDFS

-271 EDFLKNYP
+271 EDWLKSYP

-294 VVDNIAHVD
+294 VVDHVAHVE
-303 QRKITLYRGGY
+303 QCKLTLYRGGY

-338 RAHMESYIARFKAQA
+338 RAHMEKYIARFKAQA

-371 LSAAHVDSPFDFV
+371 LSAAHVDSPFDFT
-384 FREAVKLSSPLLDLS
+384 FRESEKISSPLLDLAE
-399 DARLGYGDKTI
+399 ARLGYGDKTI
-410 LEKVKLQLVPG
+410 LEKVKLQLTPG

-440 LAGELEPLSGRLARG
+440 LAGELEPLSGRLVRG
-455 ETLVVGYFAQHQL
+455 ENLVVGYFAQHQL

-474 ASPLLHMQRL
+474 ASPLLHLQRL

-517 EKARLALALIAWGR
+517 EKARLALALIAWER

-577 DEFLLVA
+577 DDFLLVA
-584 DGKVQE
+584 DGKVE
-590 FDGDL
+590 TFDGDL
-595 EDYARWLADY
+595 DDYTRWLVEY
-605 RLRNAPVSTT
+605 RQRNAPVSSTP
-615 LVNPDKTDK
+615 VNPDKTDK

-638 APHKREA
+638 APHKRQA
-645 DKLESELGKVNEK
+645 DKLEAE
-658 LAKIETSLGDSAVY
+658 LAKLHEELARVDASLGDSAVY
-672 EAARKDELRDL
+672 EAARKDELREL
-683 LAEQAKLKVLESQ
+683 LARQAQLKVREGE
-696 LEERWMEAL
+696 LEEAWMEAL
-705 ELLESMQA
+705 EVLESMQA

>member
-1 MQLDLLQDGFVAIPQ
+1 MIRLQNLTLQRGPQRLLEDAELTLH
-16 AGIGQIQQRAGELH
+16 AGQKAGLIGANGAGKSSLFALLRGELH
-30 GFTKHEV
+30 PDSGDCFLPADWRIAHMRQEV
-37 ERRINVGRA
+37 DTLERLAVDYV
-46 QFFHALKCL
+46 L
-55 DPALCLTRLGGLS
+55 D
-68 LEAGD
+68 GD
-73 VAFHVR
+73 VR
-79 GLRLLL
+79 
-85 LVGLLLLGQ
+85 
-94 TLGTGALEGCVTA
+94 
-107 AVERDFALID
+107 
-117 VGDVVHHGIEK
+117 
-128 IPVVGYQQQ
+128 
-137 GARVAFEEVFEPQNG
+137 
-152 IKVQVVGRFIE
+152 
-163 QQQIRRTHE
+163 
-172 GLRQV
+172 LRQV
-177 QADLARAEAD
+177 QRDLAAAEAAQ
-187 EDGAAQARLHS
+187 DGAALARLHA

-213 KMLAGLGFT
+213 KLLAGLGFI
-222 NEQMDRPVADFS
+222 NEQMDRRVGDFS

-264 LDAILWL
+264 LDAIIWL
-271 EDFLKNYP
+271 EDWLKSYP
-279 GTLLLISHDRDFLDA
+279 GTLLLISHDRDFLDE
-294 VVDNIAHVD
+294 VVDHVAHVD
-303 QRKITLYRGGY
+303 QRKLVLYRGGY
-314 SAFERARAE
+314 TAFERARAE

-371 LSAAHVDSPFDFV
+371 LSAAHVDSPFDFT
-384 FREAVKLSSPLLDLS
+384 FRESHKISSPLLDLS

-410 LEKVKLQLVPG
+410 LEKVKLQLTPG

-440 LAGELEPLSGRLARG
+440 LAGDLSPLSGRLTRG
-455 ETLVVGYFAQHQL
+455 ENTVVGYFAQHQL

-474 ASPLLHMQRL
+474 ASPLLHLQRL

-517 EKARLALALIAWGR
+517 EKARLALALIAWER

-577 DEFLLVA
+577 DNFFLVA
-584 DGKVQE
+584 DGKVEE

-595 EDYARWLADY
+595 DDYARWLVEY
-605 RLRNAPVSTT
+605 RQRNAPVSSTP
-615 LVNPDKTDK
+615 VNPDKTDK

-645 DKLESELGKVNEK
+645 DKLEAELGKLHER
-658 LAKIETSLGDSAVY
+658 LAAVEASLGDSALY

-683 LAEQAKLKVLESQ
+683 LAEQAKLKGRESE
-696 LEERWMEAL
+696 LEEAWMAAL

>member
-1 MQLDLLQDGFVAIPQ
+1 MIRLQSLTLQRGPQRLLEDAELTLH
-16 AGIGQIQQRAGELH
+16 AGQKAGLIGANGAGKSSLFALLRGELTPDNGDCSLPADWRIAH
-30 GFTKHEV
+30 MRQEV
-37 ERRINVGRA
+37 DTLERLAVDYV
-46 QFFHALKCL
+46 L
-55 DPALCLTRLGGLS
+55 D
-68 LEAGD
+68 GD
-73 VAFHVR
+73 
-79 GLRLLL
+79 LR
-85 LVGLLLLGQ
+85 
-94 TLGTGALEGCVTA
+94 
-107 AVERDFALID
+107 
-117 VGDVVHHGIEK
+117 
-128 IPVVGYQQQ
+128 
-137 GARVAFEEVFEPQNG
+137 
-152 IKVQVVGRFIE
+152 
-163 QQQIRRTHE
+163 
-172 GLRQV
+172 LRQV
-177 QADLARAEAD
+177 QHDLAAAEAAH
-187 EDGAAQARLHS
+187 DGAAQARLHS

-213 KMLAGLGFT
+213 KLLAGLGFT
-222 NEQMDRPVADFS
+222 NEQMERQVGSFS

-271 EDFLKNYP
+271 EDWLKGYP

-294 VVDNIAHVD
+294 VVDQIAHVD
-303 QRKITLYRGGY
+303 QKKITLYRGGY

-338 RAHMESYIARFKAQA
+338 RAHMEKYIARFKAQA

-371 LSAAHVDSPFDFV
+371 LSAAHVDSPFNFV
-384 FREAVKLSSPLLDLS
+384 FRESDKISSPLLDLS
-399 DARLGYGDKTI
+399 DARLGYGDKAV
-410 LEKVKLQLVPG
+410 LQKVKLQLTPG

-440 LAGELEPLSGRLARG
+440 LSGELEPLSGRLVRG
-455 ETLVVGYFAQHQL
+455 ENTVVGYFAQHQL
-468 DSLDSK
+468 DSLDAK
-474 ASPLLHMQRL
+474 ASPLLHLQRI

-502 RGARIDEPVLNFSGG
+502 RGARLEEPVLNFSGG
-517 EKARLALALIAWGR
+517 EKARLALALIAWDK

-577 DEFLLVA
+577 DNFLLVA
-584 DGKVQE
+584 DGVVEE

-595 EDYARWLADY
+595 DDYTRWLADY
-605 RLRNAPVSTT
+605 RQRHAPVSNTP
-615 LVNPDKTDK
+615 VNADKTDK
-624 KAQRQAAAALRQQL
+624 KAQRQQAAALRQQL

-645 DKLESELGKVNEK
+645 EKLEKELGTVHEK
-658 LAKIETSLGDSAVY
+658 LAKIEAALGDSAIY
-672 EAARKDELRDL
+672 EAANKDKLRDL
-683 LAEQAKLKVLESQ
+683 LADQAKLKTRESE
-696 LEERWMEAL
+696 LEEAWMEAL

>member
-1 MQLDLLQDGFVAIPQ
+1 MIRLQNLTLQRGPQRLLEDAELTLH
-16 AGIGQIQQRAGELH
+16 AGHKAGLIGANGAGKSSLFALIRGELH
-30 GFTKHEV
+30 PDSGDCFLPADWRIAHMRQEIETL
-37 ERRINVGRA
+37 ERLAVDYV
-46 QFFHALKCL
+46 L
-55 DPALCLTRLGGLS
+55 D
-68 LEAGD
+68 GD
-73 VAFHVR
+73 
-79 GLRLLL
+79 LRL
-85 LVGLLLLGQ
+85 
-94 TLGTGALEGCVTA
+94 
-107 AVERDFALID
+107 R
-117 VGDVVHHGIEK
+117 
-128 IPVVGYQQQ
+128 
-137 GARVAFEEVFEPQNG
+137 EVQ
-152 IKVQVVGRFIE
+152 R
-163 QQQIRRTHE
+163 
-172 GLRQV
+172 
-177 QADLARAEAD
+177 DLAAAEAAH
-187 EDGAAQARLHS
+187 DGAAQARLHS

-213 KMLAGLGFT
+213 KLLAGLGFT
-222 NEQMDRPVADFS
+222 NEQMDRQVGDFS

-264 LDAILWL
+264 LDAIIWL
-271 EDFLKNYP
+271 EEWLKSYP
-279 GTLLLISHDRDFLDA
+279 GTLLLISHDRDFLDE
-294 VVDNIAHVD
+294 VVDHVAHVD

-314 SAFERARAE
+314 TAFERARAE

-384 FREAVKLSSPLLDLS
+384 FRESTKISSPLIDLS

-410 LEKVKLQLVPG
+410 LEKVKLQLTPG

-440 LAGELEPLSGRLARG
+440 LAGELSPIAGRLTRG
-455 ETLVVGYFAQHQL
+455 ENTVVGYFAQHQL

-484 APTEREQ
+484 APSEREQ

-517 EKARLALALIAWGR
+517 EKARLALALIAWER

-577 DEFLLVA
+577 DNFYLVA
-584 DGKVQE
+584 DGKVEE

-595 EDYARWLADY
+595 EDYARWLVEY
-605 RLRNAPVSTT
+605 RQRNAPVSNTPA
-615 LVNPDKTDK
+615 NPDKTDK

-645 DKLESELGKVNEK
+645 DKLEAELGKLHEK
-658 LAKIETSLGDSAVY
+658 LAKVDASLGDSDIY
-672 EAARKDELRDL
+672 EPARKNELRDL
-683 LAEQAKLKVLESQ
+683 LAEQAKLKVREGE
-696 LEERWMEAL
+696 LEEAWMEAL
-705 ELLESMQA
+705 EVLESMQA